1 MGFAAATRRLEET
14 ANMLIESPPMVDD
27 PRTVPI
33 LAKSIY
39 RELRT
44 SGLTEKERRQFLRLL
59 DKIQLGLETLRAP
72 GKNAVPA

>member
-1 MGFAAATRRLEET
+1 MLLEG
-14 ANMLIESPPMVDD
+14 LPMVVD

-44 SGLTEKERRQFLRLL
+44 SGLSEKEVLALAGELL
-59 DKIQLGLETLRAP
+59 SLVTADVRTQRPHNG
-72 GKNAVPA
+72 G